1 MFKSYPKSIEATDKS
16 SSATPELTDTIEV
29 LERPKHSE
37 SSEQQVLDKLKNMMA
52 VSSLR
57 PIDTVLFSKPGDTAA
72 AKHAVQEMEE
82 HRRETSLSI
91 EMKLREAA
99 RLRREA
105 DILSM
110 KAQASTKSPL
120 EFAQSAVQSFVRLKE
135 NGGGGSG
142 SSTSS
147 LLVSQTNDLKHSK
160 LLNLKS
166 RIREL
171 DRSLDRGRSTYM

>member
-1 MFKSYPKSIEATDKS
+1 
-16 SSATPELTDTIEV
+16 
-29 LERPKHSE
+29 
-37 SSEQQVLDKLKNMMA
+37 
-52 VSSLR
+52 
-57 PIDTVLFSKPGDTAA
+57 
-72 AKHAVQEMEE
+72 
-82 HRRETSLSI
+82 
-91 EMKLREAA
+91 MKLREAA

-135 NGGGGSG
+135 NGGGGS
-142 SSTSS
+142 STSS